1 MPNDQPEA
9 SPPAS
14 AAGPRYGAAYNP
26 PPAGALDRFIRRFGA
41 FSHLVAVLV
50 MYALVAVVAGLAL
63 APALAFID
71 AGWSWGAGFGGWQKW
86 LVVVIGIGLA
96 FFVAGFSLLLVV
108 PILNFVLPTRI
119 KAFEGG
125 YFSIASVPWFLH
137 NGLFYLVRYTFLPY
151 VTLTPFGR
159 WFLRAMGMRLGER
172 VFINTE
178 FISDPRLITLGDDV
192 VIGGSVH
199 LFAHYGGGGHLV
211 IAPTVVGARA
221 TIGQEATLMGDVQV
235 GEGATV
241 LPHSVLLPG
250 SRVGAGEV
258 WGGVPARRIQREEF
272 EQYKQGIHGVGAP
285 RTAQR
290 PAGT

>member
-1 MPNDQPEA
+1 
-9 SPPAS
+9 
-14 AAGPRYGAAYNP
+14 
-26 PPAGALDRFIRRFGA
+26 
-41 FSHLVAVLV
+41 
-50 MYALVAVVAGLAL
+50 
-63 APALAFID
+63 
-71 AGWSWGAGFGGWQKW
+71 
-86 LVVVIGIGLA
+86 
-96 FFVAGFSLLLVV
+96 
-108 PILNFVLPTRI
+108 
-119 KAFEGG
+119 
-125 YFSIASVPWFLH
+125 
-137 NGLFYLVRYTFLPY
+137 
-151 VTLTPFGR
+151 
-159 WFLRAMGMRLGER
+159 MGMRLGER

-250 SRVGAGEV
+250 SRVGAGEI
-258 WGGVPARRIQREEF
+258 WGGVPARRIGREEF